1 VRVAKLYYV
10 EHGAGK
16 RNPRSAER
24 MVVAM
29 RKDDSS
35 PFKFVEMLIV
45 LAGYGLL
52 IWGLYETVWWMVS
65 Y

>member
-1 VRVAKLYYV
+1 
-10 EHGAGK
+10 
-16 RNPRSAER
+16 